1 MNLSNLKSILIF
13 LGNYPYPNL
22 VNQHHIKFA
31 FPLNILMLHYESIK
45 HFHLCSF
52 YAFKLAFLPPKEFP
66 KYKPHVAFKFLKVI
80 VIKNENLIIKVC

>member
-1 MNLSNLKSILIF
+1 
-13 LGNYPYPNL
+13 
-22 VNQHHIKFA
+22 
-31 FPLNILMLHYESIK
+31 MLHYESIK

-52 YAFKLAFLPPKEFP
+52 YAFKLAFLPPKEFL